1 MRVIAGEFKGRK
13 LVTFKGHQLRPLT
26 DRIKASIFDQLGS
39 VLYNSTVLD
48 LFSGSGSFGIEALS
62 RGANSVVFV
71 EKYKPATFLI
81 KKNLDSLSC
90 NSDKYSIIC
99 KDAVEYLD
107 TISRRKKFDII
118 FSDPPYKYKFFK
130 NFFSTAASNKFLTEK
145 GIFIIR
151 HPETVTINEQG
162 FLKMYRDK
170 KFGDSFVKFF
180 IKSGE
185 KI

>member
-26 DRIKASIFDQLGS
+26 DRIKASVFDQLQTN
-39 VLYNSTVLD
+39 LYNSTVLD

-62 RGANSVVFV
+62 RGADSVVFI
-71 EKYKPATFLI
+71 EKYRPATFLI

-99 KDAVEYLD
+99 KDAVEYLKTID
-107 TISRRKKFDII
+107 TKKKFDII
-118 FSDPPYKYKFFK
+118 FSDPPYKYKFFN
-130 NFFSTAASNKFLTEK
+130 NFFSAAASGQYLSEK

-151 HPETVTINEQG
+151 HPENVTIVEESN
-162 FLKMYRDK
+162 LKMHKDK
-170 KFGDSFVKFF
+170 KFGESFVKFF
-180 IKSGE
+180 INSGE
-185 KI
+185 